1 MSRLGTSVFSAAMA
15 RRLAKEC
22 LAALGA
28 LSIAVGIAAAALP
41 DLVSADWRF
50 VIALA
55 IAAVVIGVVR
65 AWPKRSFAVSFAHPS
80 TTIAVKVGNLFNEEG
95 DLVIGFSD
103 TFDTEVG
110 EVVSARSIQGQ
121 FLAQVYHNDRE
132 RLDRELGAALHD
144 HSGVADPSKTKGKTL
159 RYPLGTTVALNGE
172 GRRFFCCGYTAL
184 HSTTYEAGADI
195 NTIWVAL
202 AKLWDVVR
210 IKGEQRPIAM
220 PVVGGAFARVTG
232 SSCAILIR
240 LILLSYFIHSRVKR
254 ISSELTVVISEA
266 DLEHV
271 NLVEIEEFARTL
283 NC

>member
-144 HSGVADPSKTKGKTL
+144 HSGVADPSKTKGKTRSL
-159 RYPLGTTVALNGE
+159 S
-172 GRRFFCCGYTAL
+172 TARGDG
-184 HSTTYEAGADI
+184 SF
-195 NTIWVAL
+195 
-202 AKLWDVVR
+202 
-210 IKGEQRPIAM
+210 
-220 PVVGGAFARVTG
+220 VVGIQRFTRRRT
-232 SSCAILIR
+232 R
-240 LILLSYFIHSRVKR
+240 P
-254 ISSELTVVISEA
+254 
-266 DLEHV
+266 
-271 NLVEIEEFARTL
+271 ARTSIRSGL
-283 NC
+283 RLQSCGTW